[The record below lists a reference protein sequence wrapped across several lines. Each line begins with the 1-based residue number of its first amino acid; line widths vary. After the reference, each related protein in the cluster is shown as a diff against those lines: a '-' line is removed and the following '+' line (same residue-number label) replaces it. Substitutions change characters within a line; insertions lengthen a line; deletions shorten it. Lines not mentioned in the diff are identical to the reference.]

1 MDKVMEIIESIWAI
15 DLVRFIVYLLVAF
28 IAAGV
33 AKLIVTKLLKLIKL
47 DKKFDKWGINEGQ
60 VGTSMSFVG
69 KLVYLIVFLLFLPSA
84 LEALGI
90 EGASAPITNFV
101 SAFIDYLPNIIA
113 AVIVMYVG
121 IFVAQILGH
130 IVAVLLKKTK
140 IDALIE
146 KDDEDGKQVVLLSD
160 VLVKILMSVIVLIT
174 LVAALTVLDIR
185 AISDPAQAI
194 VASIFGAVPSII
206 LSVAIIACG
215 LLVVSIA
222 CNLLA
227 NILLSINLD
236 GVVKGALPQIKFSAT
251 KVIVMI
257 VRVLLILFVISQG
270 IAVLELEVLTNITA
284 AVIGY
289 LPLVIKALLI
299 ALVAFIGATA
309 LETFL
314 SKTSPKAA
322 KLGKLAKVGI
332 YTLAVFMILSQLQIA
347 VAIVNTAFVIILAAV
362 AVTFVLAFGLGGR
375 DFAKKTLDRV
385 DDKIEKCQS
394 ENKDN
399 ENK

>member
-1 MDKVMEIIESIWAI
+1 MEKVMEIIQSIWAI

-90 EGASAPITNFV
+90 EGASAPITGFV
-101 SAFIDYLPNIIA
+101 STFIDYLPRIIA
-113 AVIVMYVG
+113 AVIVVYVG

-140 IDALIE
+140 IDSFTQREDEE
-146 KDDEDGKQVVLLSD
+146 KQTVLLSD
-160 VLVKILMSVIVLIT
+160 ILVRILMAVIILIT

-206 LSVAIIACG
+206 LSVVIIACG

-222 CNLLA
+222 CSLLA
-227 NILLSINLD
+227 NILLGVNLD
-236 GVVKGALPQIKFSAT
+236 AVVKGALPQIKFSVSKA
-251 KVIVMI
+251 IVMI
-257 VRVLLILFVISQG
+257 VRTLLILFVVSQG
-270 IAVLELEVLTNITA
+270 IAVLKLEVLNNITA

-299 ALVAFIGATA
+299 ALVAFISATA
-309 LETFL
+309 LESFL
-314 SKTSPKAA
+314 AKTSPKAA
-322 KLGKLAKVGI
+322 KLGKIAKVAI

-347 VAIVNTAFVIILAAV
+347 VAIVNTAFVICLAAI

-394 ENKDN
+394 EDKKDN